1 MEEDGLRIA
10 PREGGWDSES
20 QDAVVT
26 SPDVTLQ
33 RGKGDWHSRSP
44 PEWLRLMISITL
56 PPGSKGLQAL
66 HEQAVWAVSAARECW
81 VGTFLLRADPSRQE
95 TRPRRCCQSWES
107 HILRVRGSALVRQ
120 HTSREAKG
128 GALAYRAVCLAWG
141 WKGKREKG
149 NCTACSFGL
158 WDFWCTGKL

>member
-44 PEWLRLMISITL
+44 PE
-56 PPGSKGLQAL
+56 
-66 HEQAVWAVSAARECW
+66 
-81 VGTFLLRADPSRQE
+81 
-95 TRPRRCCQSWES
+95 
-107 HILRVRGSALVRQ
+107 
-120 HTSREAKG
+120 
-128 GALAYRAVCLAWG
+128 
-141 WKGKREKG
+141 
-149 NCTACSFGL
+149 
-158 WDFWCTGKL
+158 